1 MPRWGNK
8 MDRLAAMEAFV
19 VVVDTGSSDSPG
31 GSVIVMPDAFNAA
44 NRELIIALLA
54 HYGVPAIYG
63 NNFTELGGLIFY
75 GTDFVESFQ
84 LSRPNALAVISPEI
98 WINVARGPR
107 L

>member
-44 NRELIIALLA
+44 NRELISA
-54 HYGVPAIYG
+54 
-63 NNFTELGGLIFY
+63 
-75 GTDFVESFQ
+75 
-84 LSRPNALAVISPEI
+84 ALAEMIFQAAAGAESGGDHD
-98 WINVARGPR
+98 R
-107 L
+107 